1 LRSSSLPDPEG
12 TTTKGTE
19 DAKEEERAGGR
30 WRTWVAFALLV
41 AGLCV
46 LVLVVWPL
54 RARLGEL
61 VERSRGLDEGYVF
74 LFAALYLPFSALGL
88 PGTWVTIFCCLVFGF
103 WPTFPAIVLASNLGA
118 ALAFLLG
125 RTLLRERVHAWLAAR
140 PKPRAVERAI
150 GEESFRLVFLLRLTP
165 LVPFNALNYLLGVT
179 PIRFG
184 PYALA
189 TFVGMLPG
197 TLLNCTTLASMRD
210 LAPLLAGELPPDP
223 LGVAGLVA
231 RIVLALLASW
241 LVARRAR
248 KALRE
253 SMSPP

>member
-1 LRSSSLPDPEG
+1 MTGAR
-12 TTTKGTE
+12 
-19 DAKEEERAGGR
+19 GR
-30 WRTWVAFALLV
+30 WRPFVALALALLGV
-41 AGLCV
+41 TT

-61 VERSRGLDEGYVF
+61 VERARALDEGYVF
-74 LFAALYLPFSALGL
+74 LFAALYLPFSALCL
-88 PGTWVTIFCCLVFGF
+88 QGTWVTIFCCLVFGF
-103 WPTFPAIVLASNLGA
+103 WPTFPAIVLASNVGAELG
-118 ALAFLLG
+118 FLVG

-140 PKPRAVERAI
+140 PRPAAVERAV

-189 TFVGMLPG
+189 TFLGMLPG
-197 TLLNCTTLASMRD
+197 TFLNCYTLASVRD
-210 LAPLLAGELPPDP
+210 LAPILAGELPPDP

-231 RIVLALLASW
+231 RIALTVLASW

-248 KALRE
+248 AALAG
-253 SMSPP
+253 SLG

>member
-1 LRSSSLPDPEG
+1 M
-12 TTTKGTE
+12 
-19 DAKEEERAGGR
+19 AGARGR
-30 WRTWVAFALLV
+30 WRPFAALALALL
-41 AGLCV
+41 GLAA

-61 VERSRGLDEGYVF
+61 VERARELDEGYVF
-74 LFAALYLPFSALGL
+74 LFAALYLPFSALCL

-118 ALAFLLG
+118 ELAFVLG

-140 PKPRAVERAI
+140 PRRAAVERAI
-150 GEESFRLVFLLRLTP
+150 GEESFRLVFLMRLTP
-165 LVPFNALNYLLGVT
+165 LVPFSALNYLLGVT

-189 TFVGMLPG
+189 TFLGMLPG
-197 TLLNCTTLASMRD
+197 TLLNCYTLAGVRD
-210 LAPLLAGELPPDP
+210 LAPILAGELPPDP

-231 RIVLALLASW
+231 RIVLTLFASW

-248 KALRE
+248 AALAGSLDR
-253 SMSPP
+253 

>member
-1 LRSSSLPDPEG
+1 M
-12 TTTKGTE
+12 
-19 DAKEEERAGGR
+19 AERRGR
-30 WRTWVAFALLV
+30 WRPLAALALALAGAAALV
-41 AGLCV
+41 F
-46 LVLVVWPL
+46 VVWPL
-54 RARLGEL
+54 RGRLGEL
-61 VERSRGLDEGYVF
+61 VESARGLNKGYVF
-74 LFAALYLPFSALGL
+74 LFAALYLPFSALAL

-118 ALAFLLG
+118 ELAFLLG

-140 PKPRAVERAI
+140 PRLGAVERAI

-184 PYALA
+184 PYAFA

-197 TLLNCTTLASMRD
+197 TLLNCYTLAGVRD
-210 LAPLLAGELPPDP
+210 LAPILSGELPPDP

-231 RIVLALLASW
+231 RLVLTLFASW

-248 KALRE
+248 AALGE
-253 SMSPP
+253 SMSSP

>member
-1 LRSSSLPDPEG
+1 M
-12 TTTKGTE
+12 
-19 DAKEEERAGGR
+19 
-30 WRTWVAFALLV
+30 
-41 AGLCV
+41 

-54 RARLGEL
+54 RERLGEL
-61 VERSRGLDEGYVF
+61 VERARALDQGWVF
-74 LFAALYLPFSALGL
+74 LFAALYLPFSALLL

-118 ALAFLLG
+118 ELAFLLG
-125 RTLLRERVHAWLAAR
+125 RTLLRGRVHAWLVTR
-140 PKPRAVERAI
+140 PKLRAVERAI

-189 TFVGMLPG
+189 TFLGMLPG
-197 TLLNCTTLASMRD
+197 TLLNCYTLASVPD

-223 LGVAGLVA
+223 LGLAGLVA
-231 RIVLALLASW
+231 RVVLTLLASW

-248 KALRE
+248 AALQSSLRA
-253 SMSPP
+253 